1 MENPIDRKYT
11 KEHEWIKIDGDTAII
26 GITDFAQDQLTDVVF
41 VELPEVGKQIEQNG
55 NLCVVESVKSVSDIL
70 SPVSGEIVEVNNA
83 LENSPALVNNDS
95 FEGGWI
101 VKLKVKNE
109 TELDQLM
116 TAEEYDKYLTG
127 IEQRSVAA
135 TTFEVQKVVEK

>member
-11 KEHEWIKIDGDTAII
+11 KEHEWIKIDGDIAIV

-41 VELPEVGKQIEQNG
+41 VELPEVGKQVDQNG
-55 NLCVVESVKSVSDIL
+55 NLCVVESVKSVSDIF
-70 SPVSGEIVEVNNA
+70 SPISGEIVEVNRT
-83 LENSPALVNNDS
+83 LEDSPALINNEP

-101 VKLKVKNE
+101 VKLKVNNE

-116 TAEEYDKYLTG
+116 TSEEYNKFLAG
-127 IEQRSVAA
+127 IE
-135 TTFEVQKVVEK
+135 

>member
-1 MENPIDRKYT
+1 MKNPIDRKYT

-55 NLCVVESVKSVSDIL
+55 NLCVVESVKSVSDIF
-70 SPVSGEIVEVNNA
+70 SPISGEIVEVNKE
-83 LENSPALVNNDS
+83 LVNSPALINNDP
-95 FEGGWI
+95 FEDGWI

-109 TELDQLM
+109 KDLDQLM
-116 TAEEYDKYLTG
+116 TAEEYDKFLTG
-127 IEQRSVAA
+127 IE
-135 TTFEVQKVVEK
+135 

>member
-11 KEHEWIKIDGDTAII
+11 KEHEWVKIDGDIATV

-55 NLCVVESVKSVSDIL
+55 NLCVVESVKSVSDIF
-70 SPVSGEIVEVNNA
+70 SPVSGEIVEVNKA
-83 LENSPALVNNDS
+83 LENSPALVNDDP
-95 FEGGWI
+95 FESGWI
-101 VKLKVKNE
+101 VKLKVKRE

-116 TAEEYDKYLTG
+116 TPEEYNKFLTG
-127 IEQRSVAA
+127 IE
-135 TTFEVQKVVEK
+135 

>member
-1 MENPIDRKYT
+1 MENPVNRKYT
-11 KEHEWIKIDGDTAII
+11 IEHEWIKIDGDIATI

-55 NLCVVESVKSVSDIL
+55 NLCVVESVKSVSDIF
-70 SPVSGEIVEVNNA
+70 SPISGEIVEVNKA
-83 LENSPALVNNDS
+83 LENSPELVNNEP

-101 VKLKVKNE
+101 AKLKIKNA

-116 TAEEYDKYLTG
+116 TTDEYNKFLTG
-127 IEQRSVAA
+127 IE
-135 TTFEVQKVVEK
+135 

>member
-11 KEHEWIKIDGDTAII
+11 KEHEWIKIDGDIATV

-41 VELPEVGKQIEQNG
+41 VELPDVGKQIEQNG
-55 NLCVVESVKSVSDIL
+55 NLCVVESVKSVSEVF
-70 SPVSGEIVEVNNA
+70 SPISGEIVEVNKA
-83 LENSPALVNNDS
+83 LENSPELVNNEP

-101 VKLKVKNE
+101 AKLKVKNE

-116 TAEEYDKYLTG
+116 TPEEYNKFLTG
-127 IEQRSVAA
+127 IE
-135 TTFEVQKVVEK
+135 

>member
-11 KEHEWIKIDGDTAII
+11 KEHEWIKIDGDIATI

-41 VELPEVGKQIEQNG
+41 VELPEVGKLIEQNG
-55 NLCVVESVKSVSDIL
+55 NLCVIESVKSVSDIF
-70 SPVSGEIVEVNNA
+70 SPISGEIMEVNKT
-83 LENSPALVNNDS
+83 LENSPELVNNEP

-101 VKLKVKNE
+101 AKLKVKNE

-116 TAEEYDKYLTG
+116 TTEEYNKFLAG
-127 IEQRSVAA
+127 IE
-135 TTFEVQKVVEK
+135 

>member
-11 KEHEWIKIDGDTAII
+11 KEHEWIKIGGDIAII

-55 NLCVVESVKSVSDIL
+55 NLCVVESVKSVSDIF
-70 SPVSGEIVEVNNA
+70 SPISGEIVEVNKT
-83 LENSPALVNNDS
+83 LENSPELVNNEP

-101 VKLKVKNE
+101 AKLKVKNE
-109 TELDQLM
+109 AELDQLM
-116 TAEEYDKYLTG
+116 TTEEYNKFLKG
-127 IEQRSVAA
+127 IE
-135 TTFEVQKVVEK
+135 